1 MVATESRRRSHIRNG
16 HPRHGRLVIV
26 RDGAEAAVMPPDSE
40 CVWGIATAAAATLKT
55 MEGDAFEAVIHQLG
69 ERARHGYD
77 QGNYFYERQIANQT
91 ATTVDIDGRTF
102 LMMSS
107 YSYAG
112 LIGDRRIAERVRRAC
127 EEFGTGTHGVRLL
140 SGTTAEHVELE
151 RLIASFKS
159 VEAAITF
166 PSGYQANLAAISAT
180 VGRHGVVFL
189 DRLVHASV
197 VDACRLA
204 GVDVARFRH
213 NDVTDLARRLSQSAN
228 PLKLVVVDAA
238 YSMDGDVAPLVE
250 LVDVVRTY
258 GASLMVDE
266 AHGLGVWASVGMGS
280 RSISASAQTSWTSR
294 WAPCRRPLRLAAGT
308 LPVAPHSSMRFG
320 TTQKQYI
327 FSGSLA
333 TAAAAAASAAFE
345 ILESEPERIRHL
357 HENTAFFHEELRGH
371 GFDLGHTTTA
381 LTPVIA
387 STEQQVFDMTRYCQD
402 AGIFVS
408 PIIFP
413 AVPKSSPRLRLS
425 VTAAHTRAEL
435 EHAAAVLAKASMAAG
450 VI

>member
-1 MVATESRRRSHIRNG
+1 M
-16 HPRHGRLVIV
+16 IV

-40 CVWGIATAAAATLKT
+40 CVWRIATAAAATLKT

-151 RLIASFKS
+151 RSIASFKS

-189 DRLVHASV
+189 DRLVYASV

-266 AHGLGVWASVGMGS
+266 AHGLGVLGERGHGIEEHFGLGPDIVDIKMGS
-280 RSISASAQTSWTSR
+280 LSKAIASSGGYIAGSAALINALQHN
-294 WAPCRRPLRLAAGT
+294 A
-308 LPVAPHSSMRFG
+308 
-320 TTQKQYI
+320 KQYI

-435 EHAAAVLAKASMAAG
+435 EHAAAVLAKAGMAAG